1 MDDDEE
7 IVFHAEDDSL
17 SDAADGDDSFP
28 CDVSRGWID
37 GAQYERIGEPDFK
50 ERVTDDSA
58 LDRFYID
65 GHVGKFRHSLAI
77 IDGVKTLLTLAV
89 GWCLGALVVF
99 AMDKMSPRASVLG
112 PRMTSSEVRGPG
124 SEVSANGLLIPVAGV
139 NAHQLTDTFT
149 QARSGGRSH
158 DAIDILAPRG
168 TPVVAAVDGTIRKL
182 FFSRAGGI
190 TIYEFD
196 ASQRRV
202 YYYAHLDRYAD
213 VREGMPV
220 RRGQV
225 IGYVGTTGNAPAST
239 PHLHFAIEDLPATK
253 EWWKGSAINPYPL
266 LTASKFH

>member
-17 SDAADGDDSFP
+17 PDAPNGDDFFLRN
-28 CDVSRGWID
+28 VTRRRID
-37 GAQYERIGEPDFK
+37 GAKDEGIGEPDFK
-50 ERVTDDSA
+50 ECATDEPA
-58 LDRFYID
+58 LERFDVDRHI
-65 GHVGKFRHSLAI
+65 GKFRHSPAI
-77 IDGVKTLLTLAV
+77 IDRVKTLLTLAV
-89 GWCLGALVVF
+89 GWCLGALLVF
-99 AMDKMSPRASVLG
+99 AMDMRPRTSGAD
-112 PRMTSSEVRGPG
+112 PRMTSSEGRGPRP
-124 SEVSANGLLIPVAGV
+124 EVSANDIRIPVAGV
-139 NAHQLTDTFT
+139 NAKQLTDTFT

-168 TPVVAAVDGTIRKL
+168 TAVLAAVDGTIRKL
-182 FFSRAGGI
+182 FLSRAGGI

-196 ASQRRV
+196 APQRRV

-225 IGYVGTTGNAPAST
+225 IGYVGTTGNAPASM